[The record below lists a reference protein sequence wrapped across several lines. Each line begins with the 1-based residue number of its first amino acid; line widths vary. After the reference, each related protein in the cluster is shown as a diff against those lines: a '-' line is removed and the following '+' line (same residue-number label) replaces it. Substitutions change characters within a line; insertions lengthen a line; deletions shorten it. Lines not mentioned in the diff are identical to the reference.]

1 MSRATGLQIPA
12 RRWRLALLGVTWAA
26 AASGL
31 ACDSGA
37 GAPSGSVVRAPLIVT
52 RGVLEDR
59 VVLAGEIESTAAEP
73 LRVPRTPAGILTVSW
88 LAEDGITVKKG
99 DKVVEFDSASLA
111 ESLDE
116 KRSATVRA
124 DNELQ
129 RETSLATADLAD
141 KQMQVERARAE
152 LEKKQLE
159 ASVPAD
165 LEAARTYQEKQL
177 ALAAQRDALAKAREE
192 LEAKKRT
199 AALDRTVKEVER
211 LRAVRELAE
220 LEKRLD
226 DLVLRASRDGLVQMA
241 INPIVGRKYL
251 SGDQAFPGW
260 IVASLPDLSSMQVH
274 ARLSDVDDGAV
285 KSGMAVECTADA
297 YPQQHFRGV
306 LQKVSPMA
314 RSDGRDTTRRFFD
327 VGVELGGS
335 APSYLRPGMSVRVEV
350 IRRRAESVL
359 RIPRA
364 ALRTWPERSEVRLA
378 TGMLQTVGVDFCSEL
393 YCAVRDG
400 LAEGTRLADPLNPV
414 LAEKGSR

>member
-1 MSRATGLQIPA
+1 MSPAAVPRRRAGRMQ
-12 RRWRLALLGVTWAA
+12 LALLGITCATGV
-26 AASGL
+26 SGP
-31 ACDSGA
+31 ACDSGP
-37 GAPSGSVVRAPLIVT
+37 GAVSGSIVRAPLIVT
-52 RGVLEDR
+52 RGGLEDR

-99 DKVVEFDSASLA
+99 DKVVEFDASSLA

-129 RETSLATADLAD
+129 RETALAAADLAD
-141 KQMQVERARAE
+141 KQMQVERASAE
-152 LEKKQLE
+152 LEKKHIE

-177 ALAAQRDALAKAREE
+177 ALSAQRDALAKAREE

-226 DLVLRASRDGLVQMA
+226 DLVLRAARDGLVQMA

-260 IVASLPDLSSMQVH
+260 IVASLPDLGSLQVH
-274 ARLSDVDDGAV
+274 ARLSDVDDGSV

-297 YPQQHFRGV
+297 YPRQHFRGT

-327 VGVELGGS
+327 VAVEFSGT

-350 IRRRAESVL
+350 IRRRAEGVL
-359 RIPRA
+359 LVPRA
-364 ALRTWPERSEVRLA
+364 ALRSWPEKSEVRLA
-378 TGMLQTVGVDFCSEL
+378 SGALQGVTVDFCSEL
-393 YCAVRDG
+393 SCAVREG
-400 LAEGTRLADPLNPV
+400 LAEGTRLADPLTPGP
-414 LAEKGSR
+414 AEKGSR